1 MTRKNLEKALKLNN
15 EIIIQ
20 QINLLTDYVNALASD
35 GEISEYQLNLTIQ
48 SINQNISN
56 LNTLISD
63 VNSDLSYR
71 INSLNTSISNTISAL
86 NSDYVNHKSNNVIHV
101 SQEDRNKW
109 DANTGYTDEAL
120 RIHAENS
127 NLHVTKNLQDKW
139 NNHVDDLVIHVTQE
153 DKDLWNSI
161 LQNAKNYAQ
170 ELFNQVTSFNII
182 KCQSL
187 PTTDIKTM
195 TIYLLEIDPEQD
207 DLFEEYMYIDNR
219 WEKIGNTRIDLS
231 DYVTK
236 ALLQSTVDSIN
247 QAINNLRTQLQNSIS
262 SLESK
267 HDQDVQDINDDL
279 NNNYKPKLH
288 THDNKQLLDALSA
301 DNNGNLLYNN
311 NKVSD
316 LTGYAKESD
325 LHNHDNKNILDNLTQ
340 QVIDNSHSHNNKNI
354 LDNITQDI
362 INSSHIHENQNVLD
376 KFSENQKGELLYNN
390 KNFSDTFE
398 FTEADV
404 TVLINTLWPE
414 TSKTNFL
421 LYDNKYLYT
430 ADSKIFVA
438 KEGGSS

>member
-20 QINLLTDYVNALASD
+20 QINLIIDYVNAFASD
-35 GEISEYQLNLTIQ
+35 EQISNHEFDVAIQ
-48 SINQNISN
+48 SLNQSIDN
-56 LNTLISD
+56 LNTLIND
-63 VNSDLSYR
+63 VDSDLSYR
-71 INSLNTSISNTISAL
+71 ISSLNSSINNTISDL
-86 NSDYVNHKSNNVIHV
+86 NTDYIDHKTNNIIHV
-101 SQEDRNKW
+101 TQQDRNKW
-109 DANTGYTDEAL
+109 DSNKGYTDEAL
-120 RIHAENS
+120 RTHAEDN

-139 NNHVDDLVIHVTQE
+139 NDHVDDLVIHVTQE

-170 ELFNQVTSFNII
+170 ELFNQVTSFSII
-182 KCQSL
+182 KCKSL
-187 PTTDIKTM
+187 PINDIKTM

-207 DLFEEYMYIDNR
+207 DLFEEYMYIDGK

-262 SLESK
+262 SLKSK
-267 HDQDVQDINDDL
+267 HDQDIQDINDDL

-301 DNNGNLLYNN
+301 DNDGNLLYNG

-325 LHNHDNKNILDNLTQ
+325 LHSHDNKNILDNLTQ
-340 QVIDNSHSHNNKNI
+340 QVIDDSHSHSNKNV
-354 LDNITQDI
+354 LDSITQDI
-362 INSSHIHENQNVLD
+362 IDSSHIHENQNVLD
-376 KFSENQKGELLYNN
+376 KFSENQNGELLYNN
-390 KNFSDTFE
+390 KNLSDALE

-421 LYDNKYLYT
+421 LSDNKYLYT
-430 ADSKIFVA
+430 ADGKIFVA
-438 KEGGSS
+438 KEGGSL

>member
-86 NSDYVNHKSNNVIHV
+86 NSDYINHKSNNVIHV
-101 SQEDRNKW
+101 SQEDRDKW
-109 DANTGYTDEAL
+109 DSNTGYTDEAL
-120 RIHAENS
+120 KTHADNT

-139 NNHVDDLVIHVTQE
+139 NNHVNNLVIHVTQE

-161 LQNAKNYAQ
+161 LQNAKDYAQ
-170 ELFNQVTSFNII
+170 NLFNQVTSFSIV
-182 KCQSL
+182 KCKNL
-187 PTTDIKTM
+187 PTENIKTM

-207 DLFEEYMYIDNR
+207 DLFEEYMYIDNK

-236 ALLQSTVDSIN
+236 ALLQTTVDSIN
-247 QAINNLRTQLQNSIS
+247 QAINNFRIQLQNSIS

-288 THDNKQLLDALSA
+288 IHSNKQLLDALSS
-301 DNNGNLLYNN
+301 DGNGNLLYNN

-325 LHNHDNKNILDNLTQ
+325 LHSHDNKNILDNLTQ
-340 QVIDNSHSHNNKNI
+340 EVIDNSHSHINKNI

-390 KNFSDTFE
+390 KNLSDSFKL
-398 FTEADV
+398 TEADI

-414 TSKTNFL
+414 TTKTNFL
-421 LYDNKYLYT
+421 LFDNKYLYT
-430 ADSKIFVA
+430 ADNKIFVA
-438 KEGGSS
+438 KEGGSL